1 MNENFGLMCVPHG
14 VGVPRER
21 TDNQFNNL
29 IIFE

>member
-1 MNENFGLMCVPHG
+1 MNENFSLMYVSLG
-14 VGVPRER
+14 MRVPRER